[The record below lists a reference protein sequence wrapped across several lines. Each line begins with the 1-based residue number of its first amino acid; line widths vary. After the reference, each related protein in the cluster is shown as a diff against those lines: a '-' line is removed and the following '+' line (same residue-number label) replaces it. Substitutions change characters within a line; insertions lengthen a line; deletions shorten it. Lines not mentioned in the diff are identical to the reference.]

1 MSFGFS
7 KRRGTGS
14 KRISEAIARVT
25 RERED
30 AILFFASAGNSW
42 DERENFPA
50 SHRDVISIYAA
61 DASRRPSE
69 FNPSR
74 IDKRSEQLYSCGD
87 DIPLYIL
94 DDIHERFPKAEL
106 QAGTSIATAVAAGV
120 AATTLS
126 YVSAL
131 PTLLGNKGFEEACAL
146 IFTKRGMEHM
156 LHKMRSV
163 MSHGQHFINPILFWR
178 ERPRA
183 MDVWVTIS
191 VIAETIYENE

>member
-7 KRRGTGS
+7 KRRARANR
-14 KRISEAIARVT
+14 RISEAIEKVR

-30 AILFFASAGNSW
+30 AIIFFASAGNSW

-61 DASRRPSE
+61 DATRRPSE
-69 FNPSR
+69 LNPSR
-74 IDKRSEQLYSCGD
+74 IDERSKQLYSCGD

-94 DDIHERFPKAEL
+94 KDIQDRFPNAEL

-120 AATTLS
+120 AATTLA
-126 YVSAL
+126 YISAL
-131 PTLLGNKGFEEACAL
+131 PILLGNKGFEEACAL
-146 IFTKRGMEHM
+146 IYTKRGMEHM
-156 LHKMRSV
+156 LHKMRSI
-163 MSHGQHFINPILFWR
+163 MSYGQHFINPISFWR

-191 VIAETIYENE
+191 VIAENMYENE